1 MLPAQLECP
10 FCHAAVQGALL
21 VRATDA
27 YAPAMRLYTSRCP
40 ECATP
45 IEFQARAAHVEVGYT
60 YWAGSMH
67 FEAMAQLAVAGLRQ
81 PSPGV
86 LALGSEIV
94 FPQVESADA
103 GFGGLEPR
111 PETADLL

>member
-10 FCHAAVQGALL
+10 FCNAAVLGALL

-27 YAPAMRLYTSRCP
+27 YAPAMQLYTSRCP
-40 ECATP
+40 ACATP
-45 IEFQARAAHVEVGYT
+45 IEFQVRAAHVNVGYT

-67 FEAMAQLAVAGLRQ
+67 FEAMARLEVAGLRQ

-94 FPQVESADA
+94 YPLAEGGDA

-111 PETADLL
+111 PETADVL